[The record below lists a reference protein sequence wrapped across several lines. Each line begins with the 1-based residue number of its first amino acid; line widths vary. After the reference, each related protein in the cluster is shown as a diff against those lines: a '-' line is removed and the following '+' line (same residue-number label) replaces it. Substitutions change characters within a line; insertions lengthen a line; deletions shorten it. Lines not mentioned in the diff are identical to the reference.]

1 MRRDVSPL
9 RDEARPRKRFCPPR
23 TRSPHLNLS
32 QPPFE
37 AWCADPVH
45 PHFYS
50 GWQLGDAFV
59 FPPLQLVHS
68 PPANRMLGDTIV
80 SLLQCTEPVPATRQP
95 STSLSIIPSKDAEG
109 SPSRWRVPLL
119 PGLLDTPSQVCL
131 PLHDTLIPLSHF
143 LHEWERL
150 PGVSLWVL
158 RTIRTGYTLQFG
170 KNPPRFDRVHLTVVN
185 SASKASVL
193 QQELSSLLQKGAIEE
208 VPQSEVEQGFFSRYF
223 LVPKR
228 DGGLRPILDLR
239 RLNLSLYKG
248 KFKMLTM
255 RTIMSQVQEGD
266 WFVTIDLKDAYFHIQ
281 VVHRHRTFL
290 RFAFG
295 GKAYQYKVLPFGLAL
310 APRTFTKCMD
320 AALAPLRLQGI
331 RVLNYLDDWLILAH
345 SRELVS
351 RHRDI
356 VLGHIHS
363 LGLRMNA
370 KKSVLLPSQR
380 TVFLGVRL
388 DSVQM
393 QARLAPAR
401 IPVLTAC
408 LARFKL
414 GHHVSVGTC
423 RRLLGLMAAASPVLP
438 LGLLRMRPFLWW
450 MKELRLHPTVP
461 ATRLIR
467 VSRSCC
473 RHLLMWRDPVFLQS
487 GVRMGAIHHR
497 HMITTDA
504 SMTGWGAVFEG
515 RPASGEWKEEFL
527 FWHINCLELRAVFL
541 ALKYF
546 LPVLGGYHIIV
557 RTDNMAVVS
566 HINRQGGSRSRTLDR
581 LARHLLLW
589 SQDKFLSLRAVHVP
603 GVLNLAADFLSRQ
616 KLKPGEWMLNR
627 QTVSQIWDLF
637 GKAEVDLFASQESS
651 QCPLWFSL
659 NFPTTLGIDAFA
671 HPWPNVS
678 LYAFPPIKSGST
690 MQSEGERCPSPSH
703 SPILALPDLVLG
715 ANSPL
720 VSASLGDS
728 DQAGLTVPASGQDL
742 ASSAGALE
750 VVGMAHTGPR
760 AVIDSLP
767 AEVQETI
774 ASARAPATR
783 KLYSSKW
790 GVFESWCLTRA
801 IDPVNC
807 PVGPVLEFLQERL
820 TAGAAATTLR
830 VYVAAI
836 AARRELDE
844 IPLGRHRM
852 VSAFMRGARRLRP
865 VRPTAVPSWDLSVIL
880 EGLVTAPFEPL
891 ESASDRIL
899 TLKVVLLL
907 ALTSL
912 KRVGD
917 LQAFSVS
924 ETCMDF
930 APGLVKVT
938 LRPRSGYIPKV
949 LSTSFRSQVVTL
961 HSFHPPP
968 FASSEDERLHL
979 LCPVRALKLYV
990 DRSKVWR
997 KSPQLL
1003 ICFGAGRRGLATS
1016 KQRISHW
1023 VRDAISLAYEA
1034 WNLPSPLS
1042 LRAHSTRGVA
1052 SSQALF
1058 RGLPLEDICV
1068 AAGWSSMHTF
1078 VRFYNLDVDTAP
1090 GSQVL
1095 SV

>member
-1 MRRDVSPL
+1 MRRAVSPL
-9 RDEARPRKRFCPPR
+9 RGEARPRKRFCPPR
-23 TRSPHLNLS
+23 TRSPHVNLS

-37 AWCADPVH
+37 ACCADLVH

-59 FPPLQLVHS
+59 FPLLQLVHS
-68 PPANRMLGDTIV
+68 PPANRMLGDTAV

-95 STSLSIIPSKDAEG
+95 STSLSIILNKDAIG
-109 SPSRWRVPLL
+109 SPSRWRVQLL

-158 RTIRTGYTLQFG
+158 RTIRTGYSLQFG
-170 KNPPRFDRVHLTVVN
+170 KNPPCFDGVHLTVVN

-208 VPQSEVEQGFFSRYF
+208 VPQSECGFFSRYF

-239 RLNLSLYKG
+239 RLNFSLYKG
-248 KFKMLTM
+248 KFKMLTIK
-255 RTIMSQVQEGD
+255 TIMSQVQEGD

-281 VVHRHRTFL
+281 VIQRHRRFL

-351 RHRDI
+351 HHRDI
-356 VLGHIHS
+356 VLGHIRS

-370 KKSVLLPSQR
+370 KQSVLLPSQR

-401 IPVLTAC
+401 IPDLTAC

-423 RRLLGLMAAASPVLP
+423 RRLLGLMAAASPVFP
-438 LGLLRMRPFLWW
+438 LGLLHMRPFLWW
-450 MKELRLHPTVP
+450 MKELRLHPTVQ

-473 RHLLMWRDPVFLQS
+473 RPLLMWRDPVFLRS
-487 GVRMGAIHHR
+487 WVRMGAIHHR

-515 RPASGEWKEEFL
+515 RPASGEWKEELAYKLPGTQGCLPGFEVFSPRSRGVSYHSQDGQYGGCVPHKPPRRFTVAHPGQACAPSSPLVPRQVPL
-527 FWHINCLELRAVFL
+527 FE
-541 ALKYF
+541 
-546 LPVLGGYHIIV
+546 
-557 RTDNMAVVS
+557 
-566 HINRQGGSRSRTLDR
+566 GGSLSGSTEPGGRFSVETEAQAGGMDVEPSDGIPDLGTVWQSGGGPLCFSR
-581 LARHLLLW
+581 
-589 SQDKFLSLRAVHVP
+589 VIPVP
-603 GVLNLAADFLSRQ
+603 ALVLPEFPDDSGHRCVRPSMAECQSVRVSANKAD
-616 KLKPGEWMLNR
+616 
-627 QTVSQIWDLF
+627 
-637 GKAEVDLFASQESS
+637 
-651 QCPLWFSL
+651 
-659 NFPTTLGIDAFA
+659 
-671 HPWPNVS
+671 
-678 LYAFPPIKSGST
+678 SGST

-715 ANSPL
+715 DNSPL

-728 DQAGLTVPASGQDL
+728 DQAGLIIPASGQDL
-742 ASSAGALE
+742 ASSTRTLE
-750 VVGMAHTGPR
+750 VVGMAQTGPR
-760 AVIDSLP
+760 AVIDGLP

-790 GVFESWCLTRA
+790 GVFESWCLTLA

-807 PVGPVLEFLQERL
+807 PVGPVLEAL
-820 TAGAAATTLR
+820 
-830 VYVAAI
+830 
-836 AARRELDE
+836 
-844 IPLGRHRM
+844 
-852 VSAFMRGARRLRP
+852 
-865 VRPTAVPSWDLSVIL
+865 
-880 EGLVTAPFEPL
+880 LV
-891 ESASDRIL
+891 
-899 TLKVVLLL
+899 
-907 ALTSL
+907 
-912 KRVGD
+912 
-917 LQAFSVS
+917 Q
-924 ETCMDF
+924 CW
-930 APGLVKVT
+930 
-938 LRPRSGYIPKV
+938 
-949 LSTSFRSQVVTL
+949 SF
-961 HSFHPPP
+961 
-968 FASSEDERLHL
+968 
-979 LCPVRALKLYV
+979 CK
-990 DRSKVWR
+990 K
-997 KSPQLL
+997 
-1003 ICFGAGRRGLATS
+1003 G
-1016 KQRISHW
+1016 
-1023 VRDAISLAYEA
+1023 
-1034 WNLPSPLS
+1034 
-1042 LRAHSTRGVA
+1042 
-1052 SSQALF
+1052 
-1058 RGLPLEDICV
+1058 
-1068 AAGWSSMHTF
+1068 
-1078 VRFYNLDVDTAP
+1078 
-1090 GSQVL
+1090 
-1095 SV
+1095 